1 LPYES
6 LVPSRPSCC
15 SPLDRAQLEGLCNGP
30 VERRLVL
37 NRAEGHD
44 AVRCIV
50 ADVGAAAVFEARTAA
65 PVLDDRDL
73 VTAEFR
79 VIFLDVPDPPEPQP
93 RGLSDVGARGHM
105 KHRAV
110 DPVEM
115 LADLLD

>member
-1 LPYES
+1 MVEPGGPVRPLPYVR

-37 NRAEGHD
+37 NRPERYD
-44 AVRCIV
+44 AVRGIV

-65 PVLDDRDL
+65 PVFHDRDL

-79 VIFLDVPDPPEPQP
+79 VVFLDVANPPEPQP
-93 RGLSDVGARGHM
+93 RGLQYVGARGHM
-105 KHRAV
+105 K
-110 DPVEM
+110 
-115 LADLLD
+115 